1 MKEIEIRHFPTLS
14 VRAEGDERI
23 MRGYAAPFN
32 SESVDFGWFKEQIAP
47 GAFARSLK
55 ERPDVR
61 ALADHDTAKVL
72 ARTTN
77 GSLTLREDESG
88 LWTEIAPNGA
98 SYSNDVLECVKRGDI
113 DGMSIGFRVVN
124 DKWEVRD
131 GKEFRTLLDVELIEV
146 SVVAFPAYPETSI
159 SARSAQAVWEA
170 REKTIRGSTPNAR
183 LEHIKR
189 KIALF
194 ERIG

>member
-14 VRAEGDERI
+14 VRAEGDDRTL
-23 MRGYAAPFN
+23 RGYAAPFN

-47 GAFARSLK
+47 GAFTRSLR

-77 GSLTLREDESG
+77 GSLTLREDENG
-88 LWTEIAPNGA
+88 LWAEITPNGA
-98 SYSNDVLECVKRGDI
+98 SYSNDVYECVKRGDI
-113 DGMSIGFRVVN
+113 DGMSIGFRVMD
-124 DKWEVRD
+124 DKWEMRD
-131 GKEFRTLLDVELIEV
+131 GKDFRTLLDVELIEV
-146 SVVAFPAYPETSI
+146 SIVAFPAYPETSI

-170 REKTIRGSTPNAR
+170 RQKVTRGETPNHR

-189 KIALF
+189 RIALY